1 MKVCYVL
8 AHFYP
13 HVGGGEKAMMDY
25 ILSMKKY
32 NIEVRVVTSSS
43 GGVVGHKEYQGIDIY
58 YYDWK
63 SFCGHPIVKK
73 QDIIE
78 HIKWAD
84 IVHTAVYSPVR
95 VTASVCRKLNK
106 PVIVT
111 AYESLNEKWFWIEK
125 NPIKALMFK
134 MYEKLVVNTKCNSY
148 HTVSEA
154 TTRDLEKNI
163 IRKANIKKINNIVE
177 MDVDHIEFNR
187 EKFDTFFNISKDDK
201 AFLSYG
207 RPGKTKG
214 IFVYLDAI
222 KDVVKEL
229 SEEEL
234 KNIKFCFIMAND
246 PMDQKQKFLKQIKEC
261 NLEKYVIVKDP
272 VARSDL
278 EIYIKS
284 CDYVVVPSITEG
296 FGLTAVE
303 ACEMGKKLIHSS
315 GGSLPEVTFGEVLE
329 FENRNSKSLANIL
342 KNVILGKVEF
352 NKKQKKDFSSQTIG
366 KEMYAFY
373 EELLSSNK

>member
-246 PMDQKQKFLKQIKEC
+246 PMDQKQKFLKQIKEY